1 MLVSLKY
8 LIQIVNVSNF
18 NLKNVEGRQNGFKQ
32 TWLSDTNVGLKMT
45 IYVKHYTHLR
55 LRR

>member
-18 NLKNVEGRQNGFKQ
+18 NLKNVEGRQNGLQ
-32 TWLSDTNVGLKMT
+32 TNLTV
-45 IYVKHYTHLR
+45 
-55 LRR
+55 